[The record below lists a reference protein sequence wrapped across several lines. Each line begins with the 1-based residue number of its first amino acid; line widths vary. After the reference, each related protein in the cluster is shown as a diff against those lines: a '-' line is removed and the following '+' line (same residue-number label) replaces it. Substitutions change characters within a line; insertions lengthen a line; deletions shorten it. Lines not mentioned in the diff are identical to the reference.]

1 MKRLLI
7 IRSASF
13 QQLDLNL
20 KAIEEKYKGY
30 EINILTHE
38 HGVKLA
44 EKYNNVKNIYVY
56 PYKGYFK
63 KGYSIKEI
71 ENIKFDV
78 IIVPVTNISGAGFF
92 NVFKYALSIN
102 GDKIVMCNV
111 VSNFKDI
118 GDFSLYIMEIKNV
131 IFKVAAFLITGILGI
146 ILIPTLLFKLKS
158 IRKK

>member
-1 MKRLLI
+1 MKKLLI
-7 IRSASF
+7 VRSASF

-30 EINILTHE
+30 EISMLTHE

-44 EKYNNVKNIYVY
+44 EKYNDIKNIYVY
-56 PYKGYFK
+56 RYKESFK
-63 KGYSIKEI
+63 KGNSVKEI

-111 VSNFKDI
+111 VSELKDVSVS
-118 GDFSLYIMEIKNV
+118 SLYVMRISNF
-131 IFKVAAFLITGILGI
+131 IFRIVAFLITGVLGVILT
-146 ILIPTLLFKLKS
+146 PVLLWKFKS
-158 IRKK
+158 VRKK